1 MTKLITFECHVF
13 PLINARNSDHLS
25 LLCLRL
31 TCAITHRR
39 VDQSIPL
46 PYTRALRVLKT
57 ITLLFATTPSA
68 DVSFI
73 FPIDSDIDL
82 SYRSTT
88 MKLTFSYGAHG

>member
-25 LLCLRL
+25 LLCLRP

-57 ITLLFATTPSA
+57 TTLSSVTTPLA

-73 FPIDSDIDL
+73 FLIDSDIDL
-82 SYRSTT
+82 SYRSTAT
-88 MKLTFSYGAHG
+88 KPTFSYGVHG